1 MNKTLI
7 IVGVACFVLALAAST
22 AVVVMRAPANGAK
35 PDSVAVANAAHAHAD
50 SASAPAAATGAVV
63 PPAGDGHAAA
73 FEGDT
78 TAPASEP
85 DRMALAA
92 SVPHEAEVV
101 TPTSTSH
108 AEPPADYTRVAKIL
122 VNMKP
127 AEAGAILEHLGDAQ
141 VEGVLR
147 AVGPRQAATLL
158 TALPAERAAQISKR
172 LLVPVTEE
180 KRP

>member
-1 MNKTLI
+1 
-7 IVGVACFVLALAAST
+7 
-22 AVVVMRAPANGAK
+22 
-35 PDSVAVANAAHAHAD
+35 
-50 SASAPAAATGAVV
+50 
-63 PPAGDGHAAA
+63 
-73 FEGDT
+73 
-78 TAPASEP
+78 
-85 DRMALAA
+85 MALAA

-101 TPTSTSH
+101 TPASTSH